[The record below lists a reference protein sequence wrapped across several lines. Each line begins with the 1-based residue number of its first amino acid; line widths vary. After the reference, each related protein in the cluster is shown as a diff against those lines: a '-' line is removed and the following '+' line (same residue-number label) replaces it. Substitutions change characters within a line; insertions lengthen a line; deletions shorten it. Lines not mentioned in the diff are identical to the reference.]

1 MSIIRSKNIKKQGK
15 DSAIDT
21 IIADSPKIKSPER
34 IKVMEQ
40 AFKIKKWITKP
51 KNQRMV
57 INHDRYVIKKDKNPI
72 IIILIIK
79 TW

>member
-40 AFKIKKWITKP
+40 AFKIKK
-51 KNQRMV
+51 
-57 INHDRYVIKKDKNPI
+57 
-72 IIILIIK
+72 
-79 TW
+79 